1 MVIVARVISYLN
13 RPFSFSLHSSCPLL
27 IISWYLL
34 QKFTLIQLFMFE
46 HVPCAGLWL
55 SWWLQSKNGKP
66 EKPSELLSRS
76 GQFTSIYVIIG
87 AQICYKHPRKK
98 VEVVEL
104 VGLVWYISIC
114 FFFLI
119 FMDLNC
125 QMVWYFKG
133 SPLQWSVF
141 LPLKAAVYSIS
152 LTFSWMRC
160 ERCNYVLPIQFP
172 LGLKHREQKMHQL
185 RQGIGRWYSEIDH
198 NLAILGP

>member
-1 MVIVARVISYLN
+1 
-13 RPFSFSLHSSCPLL
+13 
-27 IISWYLL
+27 
-34 QKFTLIQLFMFE
+34 MFE
-46 HVPCAGLWL
+46 HVPPAGLWL

-76 GQFTSIYVIIG
+76 GQFTSIYVILG

-98 VEVVEL
+98 ARGRWTGWI
-104 VGLVWYISIC
+104 GLVHFHMFFSWFLWTWIVKWYDTSRALH
-114 FFFLI
+114 FN
-119 FMDLNC
+119 DL
-125 QMVWYFKG
+125 
-133 SPLQWSVF
+133 VF
-141 LPLKAAVYSIS
+141 YPLKAAVYSIS